1 MTAEYARSEWDRA
14 LEAFRAAQVLVA
26 HGGFDS
32 AASRAYYAVFHAVTA
47 LFALEGRTFTKHSAV
62 ETAVH
67 RDLVKTGRWSAD
79 LGRDYAFCLDVRRLG
94 DYGSDVRVDANQATD
109 AIEAARRIL
118 LVIHDALP
126 TQFPAALGALERA
139 FRAKPD

>member
-1 MTAEYARSEWDRA
+1 MTAEYARTEWDRA
-14 LEAFRAAQVLVA
+14 LEAFRAAQLLVA

-32 AASRAYYAVFHAVTA
+32 TASRAYYAAFHAATA
-47 LFALEGRTFTKHSAV
+47 LFALEGRTFTKHSAL

-79 LGRDYAFCLDVRRLG
+79 LGRDYSFCLDVRGVG

-118 LVIHDALP
+118 LAVHDALP
-126 TQFPAALGALERA
+126 TQFPAVPGA
-139 FRAKPD
+139 